1 MIHRDTVLISE
12 SALAFKL
19 INDDFMVCNQI
30 SFSLQQQKFLDIRE
44 TCVWVLCL
52 TCLGGDSCATGLP
65 NGTLHNTG
73 QMCSFFKGHVTLNE
87 TVRLS
92 ETRGSVQTAAGPGFI
107 GVLCFCVFVFFDK
120 TSH

>member
-1 MIHRDTVLISE
+1 M
-12 SALAFKL
+12 
-19 INDDFMVCNQI
+19 
-30 SFSLQQQKFLDIRE
+30 
-44 TCVWVLCL
+44 
-52 TCLGGDSCATGLP
+52 GGDSCATGLP

-107 GVLCFCVFVFFDK
+107 GVFFFVCLCFLIKRHTDSVRQCVSVSVSQWKTFV
-120 TSH
+120 